1 MSKAKFKLKDDDSL
15 DVQLSGDEIE
25 EIVPDADMRFSLVI
39 LRNGEK
45 HFVEGTEQQIR
56 DTLSGLPS

>member
-1 MSKAKFKLKDDDSL
+1 MSKGIFKVKDEDSL
-15 DVQLSGDEIE
+15 TVEFSGDEID

-45 HFVEGTEQQIR
+45 HFVEGTEQEIR
-56 DTLSGLPS
+56 DALSDL